1 MLRLNPGAR
10 GKHLTRQLS
19 WVAVWLLVT
28 RVCPVYLAIERWY
41 FEGVYLLLGG
51 RWARNNRRVVSWEG
65 GKGVWG
71 EWGEKG
77 EKGEKAGK
85 GGIKV
90 RCHGWRGR
98 NVMRRQFGKGG
109 RVVSRKGGMEFN
121 DKIVLYCS
129 REAKCKQGFT
139 AGIWY
144 YLYDILDY
152 QSYTDIGDLMV
163 STFDLRWGDRGSFPG
178 WRRYEFAFQLFLGF

>member
-1 MLRLNPGAR
+1 MLIASAKPRSTGEASHQTAFMS
-10 GKHLTRQLS
+10 GCLTIGHTCLS
-19 WVAVWLLVT
+19 CLPSDRKLVFWRCLFAV
-28 RVCPVYLAIERWY
+28 
-41 FEGVYLLLGG
+41 G
-51 RWARNNRRVVSWEG
+51 RDVSWEG

-90 RCHGWRGR
+90 SCHGWRGR

-129 REAKCKQGFT
+129 RESKCKQGFT

-163 STFDLRWGDRGSFPG
+163 NTFDLRWGDRGSFPG